1 VTGEGTI
8 WLVRHAPTEWTGT
21 RWTGA
26 RTDPPLSDAGR
37 EAATSLAAALA
48 GSLAAGTQVL
58 SSPSRRAIETARPIA
73 AGLGAGIEI
82 DDDLRE
88 TDIGELDGLT
98 FDETRTR
105 YPELARKLL
114 AADPEVDWPGGELAA
129 DLRVR
134 VSAAWERLAARA
146 GDRPLIAVTHGGV
159 ISELIRV
166 VLGDEIAN
174 AERWLD
180 PGTAVA
186 LRGRNGDWRLGE
198 RIAMAR
204 P

>member
-1 VTGEGTI
+1 MTDEGTI

-37 EAATSLAAALA
+37 EVAAALA
-48 GSLAAGTQVL
+48 AAVTGSLVPGTQVL

-114 AADPEVDWPGGELAA
+114 AADPEVDWPGGERAA

-134 VSAAWERLAARA
+134 VAAAWERLAARA
-146 GDRPLIAVTHGGV
+146 GDRHLVAVSHGGV
-159 ISELIRV
+159 ISELIRL
-166 VLGDEIAN
+166 VLGDDIAN

-186 LRGRNGDWRLGE
+186 LHGRDGAWRLGE
-198 RIAMAR
+198 RIPAVGA
-204 P
+204 